1 MSTAT
6 HYPLN
11 LAAIETI
18 VDNAG
23 TNPIM
28 AALCNGYVRSA
39 AHQYADDLTG
49 ELSGSGYARAEI
61 VTPTLTADGEALVLS
76 GTDPEFASFTGTFD
90 CIVILEDTGSAAT
103 SRLLTSF
110 SIAPTTITA
119 DTYAVD
125 LPSAGIIRWT
135 PVESTTVAA
144 AAVAVDATG
153 FAGNLSGTDT
163 DVQTALET
171 IDAMAVGSGG
181 GTAALDIMPVFVYVD
196 ESYGDPEATP
206 VNLTADAYA
215 YFFTDRTATG
225 STAEDP
231 WEFAGLYVGTSPDI
245 MTASEPVRC
254 TTDLQPVSGRVYFT
268 RTFLNWNTVD
278 SSAGDPLAD
287 SDHFRSGYISPNNGI
302 DSPVFS
308 IMMEYPQP
316 DGVTAGAEFT
326 TDEDFPVLGAK
337 FTGNL
342 AALTDDSQLSDA
354 LAVVDDLTGSGIAG
368 PASST
373 IGHLAV
379 WDDTTGD
386 TLDDGGAVTAAG
398 LAILDDAD
406 ATAQRATLGTG
417 GILAGQDEKT
427 GPANTATETS
437 LLTSAPTVTA
447 TAGEVVR
454 IVAAGTYV
462 QNSGGTTTPTIR
474 LKLGGTPVLSWSQS
488 FTNSATVREWEITA
502 TLRVQANGDV
512 NGSGTMIALNAL
524 MPCDTGTSS
533 AAIQSGVTLDL
544 TWQHGSATST
554 QTVDLA
560 YYFVERVRAI

>member
-1 MSTAT
+1 MTDALVSEWARGR
-6 HYPLN
+6 
-11 LAAIETI
+11 LANYDGETI
-18 VDNAG
+18 GVLAVDGDGAAAAVDTMAFVSEVVAYEIDRGTALASVDQVGSVGVLNVATALLDTSAG
-23 TNPIM
+23 TPAGVWFFDNST
-28 AALCNGYVRSA
+28 G
-39 AHQYADDLTG
+39 AD
-49 ELSGSGYARAEI
+49 
-61 VTPTLTADGEALVLS
+61 
-76 GTDPEFASFTGTFD
+76 
-90 CIVILEDTGSAAT
+90 AT
-103 SRLLTSF
+103 RRLLSF
-110 SIAPTTITA
+110 LPTIEAAGFVDWPAAAPDGIGTWRAAAPTTATTA
-119 DTYAVD
+119 A
-125 LPSAGIIRWT
+125 S
-135 PVESTTVAA
+135 
-144 AAVAVDATG
+144 VAVDATG

-278 SSAGDPLAD
+278 STAGDPLAD
-287 SDHFRSGYISPNNGI
+287 SGHFRSGYISPNNGI

-316 DGVTAGAEFT
+316 DGITAGAEFT

-427 GPANTATETS
+427 GPATTATETS